1 MAIYLLA
8 GYILT
13 LLIRPMDWWPPLFNV
28 ELVTIGAILILLVGF
43 PQITARL
50 SIIWNRIPEFKS
62 VIFFLVG
69 VALSPLSRFW
79 AQGFVDVIN
88 EFGKVIIFYVLII
101 LLVRTVKNLNVLI
114 IAFLICAVWLAAHAA
129 MQHHLGYGF
138 GHQEPLS
145 RKTNTKGEV
154 VLQAVAFGT
163 LNDPNDLCVIL
174 VVAIPL
180 FYSQFKTARNP
191 VLKLFGLAGG
201 AFSAYGAFCTNSRG
215 GIIAIMGMITAY
227 VFLLI
232 KGGKRYLVMIFTFA
246 AVNILAPSRF
256 AGGAFEGKDRAILW
270 GDGLD
275 MFKGNPI
282 FGVGYSNFVE
292 LSNSHHVAHNSFVHV
307 LAENGLV
314 GYLPFFALLYLT
326 VIHLRRLVELK
337 KFIQPDH
344 FILLTGINSA
354 LVGYLTGIYFI
365 SRQYQHSLYLILGLT
380 MAGVSV
386 ISDQNGLTGQVF
398 GAKQRDFRNGLLL
411 GLGSVVFLWI
421 TVRLANLVS

>member
-50 SIIWNRIPEFKS
+50 SIIWNQVPEFKS
-62 VIFFLVG
+62 VVLFVVG
-69 VALSPLSRFW
+69 AAISPLSQFW
-79 AQGFVDVIN
+79 IGGFVDCLN
-88 EFGKVIIFYVLII
+88 ELGKVIVFYILII
-101 LLVRTVKNLNVLI
+101 LLVKTVKNLNVLI
-114 IAFLICAVWLAAHAA
+114 AAFLICAIWLSTHAA
-129 MQHHLGYGF
+129 MQHNSGHGF
-138 GHQEPLS
+138 GNQEALS
-145 RKTNTKGEV
+145 RKTNIKGEIV
-154 VLQAVAFGT
+154 YQAVAFGT

-180 FYSQFKTARNP
+180 FYSQFKRARNP
-191 VLKLFGLAGG
+191 IFKLAGLAGG
-201 AFSAYGAFCTNSRG
+201 AFSAYGAYCTNSRG
-215 GIIAIMGMITAY
+215 GIIAIMGMVTAY

-232 KGGKRYLVMIFTFA
+232 KGVKRYFVMLLTFA
-246 AVNILAPSRF
+246 AVTILAPSRF
-256 AGGAFEGKDRAILW
+256 AGAAFEGKDRAILW

-282 FGVGYSNFVE
+282 FGVGYNNFRE

-314 GYLPFFALLYLT
+314 GYLPFFTLIYLT
-326 VIHLRRLVELK
+326 VVHMRRLAELK
-337 KFIQPDH
+337 KFIQEDH
-344 FILLTGINSA
+344 YTLLAGINSA
-354 LVGYLTGIYFI
+354 LIGYLTGIYFI
-365 SRQYQHSLYLILGLT
+365 SRQYQPSLYLILGLAL
-380 MAGVSV
+380 AGVFVVSNE
-386 ISDQNGLTGQVF
+386 NGLRAEVF
-398 GAKQRDFRNGLLL
+398 GPKQKDMRSGLLVA
-411 GLGSVVFLWI
+411 LGSVVFLWI